1 MTLVDRLTTGDS
13 TVTVVGGRYALGEVA
28 GHGGMSTV
36 YRARDLKTSTT
47 VAVKLFHPG
56 IELSDS
62 ATRRRREVQV
72 ASALHHPD
80 IIKVLDADVEAA
92 SGGRAYIVTEFVD
105 GPTLGQRLRRQPLT
119 EPQAMAMG
127 ETLCDVLDY
136 MHQRDIVHRD
146 VKPAN
151 ILLAREADDDSLH
164 PKLTDFGL
172 AFAVDSTRMTGVGLT
187 AGTPNY
193 LSPEQV
199 RGQPIAPASDI
210 YSLGLVLI
218 EVLTGAPVFAG
229 HGIEAALARLTS
241 DPTPPPN
248 LNPRFA
254 ELLEAMTA
262 SDPDDRPTAAQAR
275 TRLFAIEHGGSLASE
290 LIAIALDPR
299 LTPTQIRTGRWRPFG
314 VAAATGVLLCTAAL
328 AAVAIALAGLLGGS
342 SPSPA
347 QPVDVA
353 ATTPSAASSTAGSA
367 QPSSPRTDSGIG
379 ISSRAPETAPTLAPS
394 ASMPSTQIAI
404 APVTAASTVQPA
416 GKSHGKNNGNRKGN

>member
-1 MTLVDRLTTGDS
+1 MTLVDSPTPADS
-13 TVTVVGGRYALGEVA
+13 TVTVLGGRYALGEVA

-36 YRARDLKTSTT
+36 YRALDLETSTT

-80 IIKVLDADVEAA
+80 IIKVLDADVEAS

-119 EPQAMAMG
+119 EPQAMALG
-127 ETLCDVLDY
+127 ETLCDALDY
-136 MHQRDIVHRD
+136 MHQREIVHRD

-151 ILLAREADDDSLH
+151 ILLARETDDDSLH

-218 EVLTGAPVFAG
+218 EALTGAPVFAG

-241 DPTPPPN
+241 DPAPPPN

-262 SDPDDRPTAAQAR
+262 SDPDDRPTAAQVRAR
-275 TRLFAIEHGGSLASE
+275 LHAIEHGGSLASE
-290 LIAIALDPR
+290 LIAIAPDQPSA
-299 LTPTQIRTGRWRPFG
+299 PTQIRRGRWRPFG

-353 ATTPSAASSTAGSA
+353 ATTLSATPLSPNPAES
-367 QPSSPRTDSGIG
+367 SSPDTHPGIG
-379 ISSRAPETAPTLAPS
+379 ISSGASRDRSDIGPERLN
-394 ASMPSTQIAI
+394 AI
-404 APVTAASTVQPA
+404 DAGSYCATNRGIHCAACGQESRQEQREPQ
-416 GKSHGKNNGNRKGN
+416 R